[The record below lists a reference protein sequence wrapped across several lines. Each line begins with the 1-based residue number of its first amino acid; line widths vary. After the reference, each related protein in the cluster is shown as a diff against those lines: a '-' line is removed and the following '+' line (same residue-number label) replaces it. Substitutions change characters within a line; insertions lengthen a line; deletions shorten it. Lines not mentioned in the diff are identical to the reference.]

1 MLDSLNINFGDQRKN
16 SSVNRSLA
24 ALVDNDGPKG
34 IASAE
39 SISKT
44 YQREKYLR
52 QLLIF
57 DRKKV
62 DERHAVNN
70 F

>member
-1 MLDSLNINFGDQRKN
+1 MNINFDDQRKN

-24 ALVDNDGPKG
+24 ALVDNGGPKK
-34 IASAE
+34 IASAD

-57 DRKKV
+57 DKKK
-62 DERHAVNN
+62 DGEAQAVNHIIN
-70 F
+70 T